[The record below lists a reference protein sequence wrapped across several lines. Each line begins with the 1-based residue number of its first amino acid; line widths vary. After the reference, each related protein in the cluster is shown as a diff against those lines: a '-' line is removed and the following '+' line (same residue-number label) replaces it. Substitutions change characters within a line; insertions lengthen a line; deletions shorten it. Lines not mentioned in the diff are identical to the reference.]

1 MVAALHLIYAP
12 AQDARS
18 FPGIRYHGRHQM
30 GQSGVKRHVHHF
42 RIYQD
47 ELQFIRAKLHEH
59 GRYDAVHAHGLA
71 VSDGSGYQQVRHD
84 GQIAD
89 DRMPVV
95 IYPQSQGEL
104 LICRQKVRRFQYVL
118 NRGCFMA
125 VPVYTRASQKR
136 TGPVDGQL
144 AGLVCSHRREMIQE
158 LKGRAM
164 VVAPLGIPGAGILGH
179 IVNGFIGSAAVLA
192 GIAGFFRTFVK
203 GMESFICSFRM
214 AGAFVAGQFPDAGI
228 AASAVF
234 AIIVTHSCNQ
244 YVFYVC
250 TSF

>member
-1 MVAALHLIYAP
+1 
-12 AQDARS
+12 
-18 FPGIRYHGRHQM
+18 
-30 GQSGVKRHVHHF
+30 
-42 RIYQD
+42 
-47 ELQFIRAKLHEH
+47 
-59 GRYDAVHAHGLA
+59 
-71 VSDGSGYQQVRHD
+71 
-84 GQIAD
+84 
-89 DRMPVV
+89 
-95 IYPQSQGEL
+95 
-104 LICRQKVRRFQYVL
+104 
-118 NRGCFMA
+118 MA
-125 VPVYTRASQKR
+125 VPIYTRASQKR

-164 VVAPLGIPGAGILGH
+164 VAAPLGIPGAGILGH

-203 GMESFICSFRM
+203 GMESFVCSFRV

>member
-1 MVAALHLIYAP
+1 
-12 AQDARS
+12 
-18 FPGIRYHGRHQM
+18 
-30 GQSGVKRHVHHF
+30 
-42 RIYQD
+42 
-47 ELQFIRAKLHEH
+47 
-59 GRYDAVHAHGLA
+59 
-71 VSDGSGYQQVRHD
+71 
-84 GQIAD
+84 
-89 DRMPVV
+89 
-95 IYPQSQGEL
+95 
-104 LICRQKVRRFQYVL
+104 
-118 NRGCFMA
+118 MA

-164 VVAPLGIPGAGILGH
+164 VAAPLGIPGAGILGH

-244 YVFYVC
+244 YVFLCLYLFLRMFSIRVDGKPC
-250 TSF
+250 FFAGKHERLVIRGRRMGRCLFSVFFIEERGCQPAVGEVICSFKDCLRFGFEFQ